1 MDDEKELI
9 QKCIDGD
16 RYAMKQ
22 IFQKH
27 FGKTMTICLRY
38 IDGNENAQDIAQEV
52 MIKVFDHIKEFK
64 FQSSLSTWVTR
75 IAINQCIN
83 FINKKNIFVSIE
95 DQDIY
100 PENIYIEEEEIKPE
114 VNSDYIIELIQKL
127 PTGYRTVLNLYAIE
141 NYTHNQI
148 AQTLG
153 ISEGTS
159 KSQLSKARQMLKKLV
174 SNHTPT
180 IVKTTSEKE

>member
-1 MDDEKELI
+1 ME
-9 QKCIDGD
+9 
-16 RYAMKQ
+16 
-22 IFQKH
+22 
-27 FGKTMTICLRY
+27 
-38 IDGNENAQDIAQEV
+38 NENAQDIAQEV
-52 MIKVFDHIKEFK
+52 MIKVFDHIKDFK
-64 FQSSLSTWVTR
+64 FQSSLSTWITR

-114 VNSDYIIELIQKL
+114 INSDYIIELIQKL
-127 PTGYRTVLNLYAIE
+127 PIGYRTVLNLYAIE

-174 SNHTPT
+174 SNHIPT
-180 IVKTTSEKE
+180 IVKTSSERE

>member
-16 RYAMKQ
+16 RNAIKH

-38 IDGNENAQDIAQEV
+38 IDGKENAQDIAQEV

-64 FQSSLSTWVTR
+64 FQSSLSTWITR

-95 DQDIY
+95 DHEIY
-100 PENIYIEEEEIKPE
+100 PENIYIEEEDLKPE
-114 VNSDYIIELIQKL
+114 VNSDYIIEQIQKL

-141 NYTHNQI
+141 NYTHSQI

-159 KSQLSKARQMLKKLV
+159 KSQLSTARQMLKKLV
-174 SNHTPT
+174 SNQHST
-180 IVKTTSEKE
+180 IIRTASERK